1 MEEVEYVA
9 TGNVAVRGGEAGD
22 IRIGSGECGGAQ
34 IEARWEALDDAANDA
49 LRVAGLDLALD
60 RHGKLAEWA
69 LGSEHMGD
77 VAESVL
83 VLIEPAIRGDVDAPA
98 RHVLAVMVA
107 GGQPQHLDHAGRG
120 RLVAVAG
127 QMRNA
132 DTHERRQTACGAEH
146 TGSRA
151 RGRVRPL
158 FGCPLAPIALSTSGI
173 AR

>member
-1 MEEVEYVA
+1 MKTWAKSRPAPRLAEKACAAVIAARGAARSRVISLQSSEHAMEEVEYVA

-98 RHVLAVMVA
+98 RHVLAVVCV
-107 GGQPQHLDHAGRG
+107 GS
-120 RLVAVAG
+120 
-127 QMRNA
+127 
-132 DTHERRQTACGAEH
+132 TAAS
-146 TGSRA
+146 GSRWWRASRSGRRSDA
-151 RGRVRPL
+151 RCGY
-158 FGCPLAPIALSTSGI
+158 A
-173 AR
+173 